1 MNSSRLHKMTSRPG
15 ASSGF
20 TLLEALVV
28 VAIIGILAATAFPS
42 MGRMIKDQRVRN
54 ATQDFYA
61 SLAFARSESIK
72 RGADVI
78 INPATTA
85 NWGAGWTVVD
95 NASVTLK
102 TQNAITGV
110 TASGPGGL
118 TYRRDGR
125 LSDTT
130 AQMFVITSS
139 TDATITARCIRIDP
153 SGRPNIK
160 VDTNGNSADG
170 CQ

>member
-1 MNSSRLHKMTSRPG
+1 MNSHRILKVTSRPG
-15 ASSGF
+15 ASRGF
-20 TLLEALVV
+20 TLLEAIVV
-28 VAIIGILAATAFPS
+28 VAIIGILAAEGVPA

-72 RGADVI
+72 RGTDVI
-78 INPATTA
+78 INPATST

-95 NASVTLK
+95 NGGATLK
-102 TQNAITGV
+102 IQNAITGV
-110 TASGPGGL
+110 AATGPGGL
-118 TYRRDGR
+118 TYKRDGR

-130 AQMFVITSS
+130 AQMFVLTSS

>member
-1 MNSSRLHKMTSRPG
+1 MNSSSFPKMTIHPR

-28 VAIIGILAATAFPS
+28 IAIIGILASAAMPS

-72 RGADVI
+72 RGADVV
-78 INPATTA
+78 INPATAA
-85 NWGAGWTVVD
+85 NWSNGWTVAD
-95 NASVTLK
+95 NGGVTLK
-102 TQNAITGV
+102 TQNQITGV
-110 TASGPGGL
+110 AATGPTSL

-130 AQMFVITSS
+130 AQTFVITSS
-139 TDATITARCIRIDP
+139 TDTTITARCIRIDP

-160 VDTNGNSADG
+160 VDTNGNAADG